1 MDCDGR
7 YPEFLKSRGV
17 WNLFVFPYNFAELS
31 VYISWAFLVKFC
43 FASVSIKKW
52 IKRLVALQF
61 LVTNQP
67 VKSKRSQKLLFERIM
82 FVKSRTYMILF
93 SFYYM
98 QLYCKDGSI
107 LPMFYQRDDMMALYD
122 AIYNYVT
129 KYVNLYYGK
138 DINSQQLLIPNT
150 DQLFSFFKSQN
161 QRYKIIEQ
169 YSKLYNFTD
178 LLFRVHD
185 FNSF

>member
-93 SFYYM
+93 SFY

-161 QRYKIIEQ
+161 QRYKIIVQ

-185 FNSF
+185 FNSL